1 MGQEERKNKAKLEK
15 TQLQLST
22 TNNEYES
29 AVKILEETTGRWN
42 REWKAAC
49 DVSNSQQQTSY
60 QLELTMIQKF
70 QDLEEERIDF
80 TKSSLWSFANIA
92 STVCVSDDAVSVV
105 IHVLPIS
112 ANHLTQSCEKVRLSL
127 EDCDVEK
134 DIMTFIKES
143 GTGQEIPEAPKYVN
157 FCRGDTDTMS
167 NASDDENYSVAQF
180 QRTMNPA
187 FRTSSPQ
194 PSTLESHHDRDDDH
208 PDDFR
213 RSQTAT
219 SDVSAGTT
227 PRKTPKSQ
235 HQYSRPQSR
244 QQETHQL
251 VHRDGYPEIPHNEYP
266 PDGMTQFCRFDPP
279 SEVSS
284 AASPQRPSSRD
295 SQSEYSNPTSFSS
308 VDPGSVLSQSPTK
321 QMMGGSDLSMNSE
334 PAHQEAKKRSGFFQ
348 SRSPFRRK
356 SKSEK
361 EAPRKGVTPATRNT
375 WGPAT
380 NASPTKSYGQSSADR
395 NYADRPSASPEP
407 VDPRANFQLNVG
419 QNVFDVAS
427 PDSRRK
433 PPTQSQSQPKDGIDP
448 IQQALADLKG
458 VTKQASIRQS
468 ADRYHGIASPGPG
481 AGPNRGSPQKLADRS
496 APPPSYDGAVSRLG
510 APQPAFTSRQ
520 MQQTTQSYVDQKKQV
535 FNPPS
540 RRPSYDNQ
548 QQSSTRTTP
557 QSRPGTSGT
566 GNPPP
571 RATSPSPYRSTSPR
585 PGMYNDQ
592 GRAFPPRAT
601 SPNPAYNQQS
611 RPRSHSN
618 SPIKQDP
625 PNGYGHDTSPN
636 QMPRAT
642 SPRPGYGGSP
652 NGQNEMVLAQPGQ
665 QQGGSMGYG
674 APRGRSAQGT
684 RPVSTYG
691 APAPQQQHPQQQDNR
706 TRSRSQAAPGRGGS
720 GQFSREGRPVMHF
733 CKSDFALYLSR
744 FQTVLRVLANTKPAR
759 AMYTYAAQIPEELSF
774 GKGDV
779 LAILRHQD
787 DGWWEAEHT
796 KKNVRPGLIPSNYM
810 GAV

>member
-1 MGQEERKNKAKLEK
+1 
-15 TQLQLST
+15 
-22 TNNEYES
+22 
-29 AVKILEETTGRWN
+29 
-42 REWKAAC
+42 
-49 DVSNSQQQTSY
+49 
-60 QLELTMIQKF
+60 
-70 QDLEEERIDF
+70 
-80 TKSSLWSFANIA
+80 
-92 STVCVSDDAVSVV
+92 
-105 IHVLPIS
+105 
-112 ANHLTQSCEKVRLSL
+112 
-127 EDCDVEK
+127 
-134 DIMTFIKES
+134 MTFIKES

-157 FCRGDTDTMS
+157 FCRGDFDTMS

-194 PSTLESHHDRDDDH
+194 PSTFESCHDQEEDH
-208 PDDFR
+208 TEDFR
-213 RSQTAT
+213 RSKTGT
-219 SDVSAGTT
+219 SDISGGA
-227 PRKTPKSQ
+227 TPKKAPPSQ

-244 QQETHQL
+244 QQEAHQL
-251 VHRDGYPEIPHNEYP
+251 VHREGYPEIPHNEYP

-284 AASPQRPSSRD
+284 AASPHRPSSRD

-334 PAHQEAKKRSGFFQ
+334 PAHQVSKKRSGFFQ

-361 EAPRKGVTPATRNT
+361 ETPRKGVTPSTRNT
-375 WGPAT
+375 WAPTT
-380 NASPTKSYGQSSADR
+380 NASPTKSYGQSSADQ
-395 NYADRPSASPEP
+395 NYTDRPSASPEP
-407 VDPRANFQLNVG
+407 ADPRANFQLNVG

-427 PDSRRK
+427 PDARK
-433 PPTQSQSQPKDGIDP
+433 KPQAQSQPQLKDETDP

-458 VTKQASIRQS
+458 VTKQASVRQS
-468 ADRYHGIASPGPG
+468 ADHYHGLVSSAPG
-481 AGPNRGSPQKLADRS
+481 AGPNRSSPQKLADRS

-520 MQQTTQSYVDQKKQV
+520 MQQTTQSYVDQQKQV

-548 QQSSTRTTP
+548 QQSSIRTTP
-557 QSRPGTSGT
+557 QSRPGTSGA
-566 GNPPP
+566 GIPPP

-601 SPNPAYNQQS
+601 SPNPAFNQQS
-611 RPRSHSN
+611 RPRSHST
-618 SPIKQDP
+618 SPIKP
-625 PNGYGHDTSPN
+625 GAPNGYNHDASPN
-636 QMPRAT
+636 HMPRAT
-642 SPRPGYGGSP
+642 SPSPGYGGSP
-652 NGQNEMVLAQPGQ
+652 NDPNEMVLAQPGQ
-665 QQGGSMGYG
+665 QQKGGSIGYG
-674 APRGRSAQGT
+674 APRGRSAQGI

-691 APAPQQQHPQQQDNR
+691 TPGPQQQPQQQQENR

-733 CKSDFALYLSR
+733 CELNLALCPFLSTNLGNFANIL
-744 FQTVLRVLANTKPAR
+744 VAR
-759 AMYTYAAQIPEELSF
+759 AMYTYSAQIPEELSF

-796 KKNVRPGLIPSNYM
+796 KRNVRPGLIPSNYM